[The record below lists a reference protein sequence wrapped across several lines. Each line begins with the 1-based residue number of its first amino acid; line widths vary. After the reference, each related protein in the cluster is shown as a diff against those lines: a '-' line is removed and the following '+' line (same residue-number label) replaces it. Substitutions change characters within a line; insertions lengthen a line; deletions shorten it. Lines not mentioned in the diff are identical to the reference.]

1 MKVRKAK
8 MKDKKETI
16 KILMQMQR
24 LHLKNRKDIFRKTT
38 RKEIENEFI
47 ETIES
52 NEKEMIVA
60 INNDNQVCGLSYF

>member
-1 MKVRKAK
+1 MQVRKAK

-38 RKEIENEFI
+38 RKEIENRR
-47 ETIES
+47 
-52 NEKEMIVA
+52 
-60 INNDNQVCGLSYF
+60 